1 MTIKKFQ
8 PLKVSS
14 KFPICALP
22 LRLDSYNTCTY
33 NCKYCYSNNRLIG
46 ERDTESIPNY
56 MWLKNKF
63 SKVYDLGDANRKN
76 FLECLLKDRITLH
89 GGSHCDLFQPLEK
102 KHEHTKRIVELCNE
116 YSQKILFSTKTDNL
130 YDVPLNPALHSFQ
143 LSFSSTDDKL
153 GLEENVPS
161 FEKRHE
167 LYKELLDKGFRVGI
181 RIQPYIPNVTQ
192 LEEIVDTFEDAVH
205 FTVEHI
211 KFVPGNPI
219 NDELIKVMGL
229 ENEHFTNLGLLIS
242 DAFTRYNHYMDSVVP
257 VFEDKGLSYSIADND
272 LHYLGNNDCCCGD
285 GLVSEV
291 THFNNTE
298 LLHRFGLDYDLDTV
312 FELGEEYLDCR
323 CSSLFNS
330 DRRNGCVSFS
340 DFYEDRFDRS
350 SSVFSPK
357 FQYRCSQSRLF

>member
-1 MTIKKFQ
+1 MTVKKFQ

-22 LRLDSYNTCTY
+22 LRLDSYNTCTF

-46 ERDTESIPNY
+46 ERDTESIPNF

-63 SKVYDLGDANRKN
+63 SKVYDLGDANRRN

-89 GGSHCDLFQPLEK
+89 GGSHSDLFQPLEE

-116 YSQKILFSTKTDNL
+116 YGQKILFSTKTDRL

-143 LSFSSTDDKL
+143 LSFSSIDDKL

-161 FEKRHE
+161 FEKRHK
-167 LYKELLDKGFRVGI
+167 LYTDLVDEGFNVGI
-181 RIQPYIPNVTQ
+181 RIQPYIPNITQ
-192 LEEIVDTFEDAVH
+192 LRDLVDKFEDAVH
-205 FTVEHI
+205 FTIEHV
-211 KFVPGNPI
+211 KFVPGNPV
-219 NDELIKVMGL
+219 NDDLMKVMGL

-242 DAFTRYNHYMDSVVP
+242 DAFTRYNHYVDEVIP

-285 GLVSEV
+285 ALAFEV

-298 LLHRFGLDYDLDTV
+298 LLHRFGFDYDLDTV
-312 FELGEEYLDCR
+312 FELSDGYLDCR

-340 DFYEDRFDRS
+340 DFYEDRFDRE

-357 FQYRCSQSRLF
+357 FQYRNVQSRLL